1 MTKFELGRHGLSLLL
16 MVWVFHCVIFCF
28 LWLLLKKCV
37 HILGKISVDDTT
49 SVVVGE
55 NISIVDDEPVDVVV
69 GKSISTN
76 LQ

>member
-1 MTKFELGRHGLSLLL
+1 M
-16 MVWVFHCVIFCF
+16 
-28 LWLLLKKCV
+28 